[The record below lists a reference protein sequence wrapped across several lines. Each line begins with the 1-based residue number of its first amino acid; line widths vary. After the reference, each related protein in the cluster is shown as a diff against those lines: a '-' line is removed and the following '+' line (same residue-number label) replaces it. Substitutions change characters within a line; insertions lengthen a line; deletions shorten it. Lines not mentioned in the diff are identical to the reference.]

1 MFRVN
6 QQTERANLV
15 VKGIFVMTTDTQ
27 QETVFSNNQLSVDEI
42 PSFKT
47 LTLVPIS
54 KKYRALNIFSIG
66 LIALALTGIAAG
78 MRFQRFWSLPDN
90 VLIAYPYVVAGI
102 LAIGSVW
109 ALYHFF
115 ADVRI
120 FYAIREQDISK
131 QSGLIFRKLS
141 CQPILR
147 VQHVEVNRG
156 PLDRWAGLA
165 SLQVF
170 SAGGEM
176 YTFEIP
182 GLSIARAEQLREFI
196 LAHKDIGAR

>member
-1 MFRVN
+1 MRV
-6 QQTERANLV
+6 LIK
-15 VKGIFVMTTDTQ
+15 VKGIIVMTDSVQSTAQ
-27 QETVFSNNQLSVDEI
+27 NPVFSNNQLNVEDI
-42 PSFKT
+42 PNLQT
-47 LTLVPIS
+47 LALLPIS
-54 KKYRALNIFSIG
+54 KKYRAMNIFSIG
-66 LIALALTGIAAG
+66 LIALVLLSIATGSKY
-78 MRFQRFWSLPDN
+78 QPFWSIPEDL
-90 VLIAYPYVVAGI
+90 LKAYPYIVTAIVA
-102 LAIGSVW
+102 LATIW
-109 ALYHFF
+109 ALYHVF

-176 YTFEIP
+176 HTFEIP
-182 GLSIARAEQLREFI
+182 GLTLDKAEQLREFI

>member
-1 MFRVN
+1 M
-6 QQTERANLV
+6 A
-15 VKGIFVMTTDTQ
+15 ISAQ

-42 PSFKT
+42 PSLQT
-47 LTLVPIS
+47 LTLLPIS
-54 KKYRALNIFSIG
+54 KKYRALNMFSIL
-66 LIALALTGIAAG
+66 LIALVLIGIATAV
-78 MRFQRFWSLPDN
+78 RFQSFWLLPDG
-90 VLIAYPYVVAGI
+90 LLQAYPYVIAGI
-102 LAIGSVW
+102 VVLGSVW

-131 QSGLIFRKLS
+131 ESGLIFRKLS

-156 PLDRWAGLA
+156 PLERWAGLA
-165 SLQVF
+165 SLPVF

-182 GLSIARAEQLREFI
+182 GLSIERAEQLREFI

>member
-1 MFRVN
+1 LRV
-6 QQTERANLV
+6 LIK
-15 VKGIFVMTTDTQ
+15 VKGIIVMTDSVQSTAQ
-27 QETVFSNNQLSVDEI
+27 NPVFSNNQLNVEDI
-42 PSFKT
+42 PNLQS
-47 LTLVPIS
+47 LALLPIS
-54 KKYRALNIFSIG
+54 KKYRAINIFSIG
-66 LIALALTGIAAG
+66 LIALVLLSIATGIKY
-78 MRFQRFWSLPDN
+78 QPFWSIPEDL
-90 VLIAYPYVVAGI
+90 LKAYPYIVTAIVA
-102 LAIGSVW
+102 LATIW
-109 ALYHFF
+109 ALYHVF

-131 QSGLIFRKLS
+131 LSGLIFRKLS

-176 YTFEIP
+176 HTFEIP
-182 GLSIARAEQLREFI
+182 GLTLDKAEQLREFI

>member
-1 MFRVN
+1 MRV
-6 QQTERANLV
+6 LIK
-15 VKGIFVMTTDTQ
+15 VKGIIVMTDSVQSTAQ
-27 QETVFSNNQLSVDEI
+27 NPVFSNNQLNVEDI
-42 PSFKT
+42 PNLQS
-47 LTLVPIS
+47 LALLPIS
-54 KKYRALNIFSIG
+54 KKYRAINIFSIG
-66 LIALALTGIAAG
+66 LIALVLLSIATGIKY
-78 MRFQRFWSLPDN
+78 QPFWSIPEDL
-90 VLIAYPYVVAGI
+90 LKAYPYIVTAIVA
-102 LAIGSVW
+102 LATIW
-109 ALYHFF
+109 ALYHVF

-131 QSGLIFRKLS
+131 LSGLIFRKLS

-176 YTFEIP
+176 HTFEIP
-182 GLSIARAEQLREFI
+182 GLTLDKAEQLREFI

>member
-1 MFRVN
+1 MRV
-6 QQTERANLV
+6 LIK
-15 VKGIFVMTTDTQ
+15 VKGIIVMTDSVQSTAQ
-27 QETVFSNNQLSVDEI
+27 NPVFSNNQLNVEDI
-42 PSFKT
+42 PNLQT
-47 LTLVPIS
+47 LALLPIS
-54 KKYRALNIFSIG
+54 KKYRAMNIFSIG
-66 LIALALTGIAAG
+66 LIALVLLSIATGLEY
-78 MRFQRFWSLPDN
+78 QPFWSIPEDL
-90 VLIAYPYVVAGI
+90 LKAYPYIVTAIVA
-102 LAIGSVW
+102 LATIW
-109 ALYHFF
+109 ALYHVF

-176 YTFEIP
+176 HTFEIP
-182 GLSIARAEQLREFI
+182 GLTLDKAEQLREFI

>member
-66 LIALALTGIAAG
+66 LIALALIGIITGL
-78 MRFQRFWSLPDN
+78 RFQRFWSLPDN
-90 VLIAYPYVVAGI
+90 LLLAYPYVVAGI
-102 LAIGSVW
+102 VAIGGVW
-109 ALYHFF
+109 VLYHFF

-182 GLSIARAEQLREFI
+182 GLSLSRAEQLREFI

>member
-1 MFRVN
+1 MRV
-6 QQTERANLV
+6 LIK
-15 VKGIFVMTTDTQ
+15 VKGIIVMTDSVQSTAQ
-27 QETVFSNNQLSVDEI
+27 NPVFSNNQLNVEDI
-42 PSFKT
+42 PNLQT
-47 LTLVPIS
+47 LALLPIS
-54 KKYRALNIFSIG
+54 KKYRAINIFFIG
-66 LIALALTGIAAG
+66 LIALVLLSIATGLEY
-78 MRFQRFWSLPDN
+78 QPFWSIPEDL
-90 VLIAYPYVVAGI
+90 LKAYPYIVTAI
-102 LAIGSVW
+102 IALATIW
-109 ALYHFF
+109 ALYHVF

-176 YTFEIP
+176 HTFEIP
-182 GLSIARAEQLREFI
+182 GLTLDKAEQLREFI

>member
-1 MFRVN
+1 
-6 QQTERANLV
+6 
-15 VKGIFVMTTDTQ
+15 MTSSV
-27 QETVFSNNQLSVDEI
+27 QETVFTNNQLNIDEI
-42 PSFKT
+42 PS
-47 LTLVPIS
+47 LQSLALLPIS
-54 KKYRALNIFSIG
+54 KKYRALN
-66 LIALALTGIAAG
+66 LLAIAMIVLVLTGIATALKYQT
-78 MRFQRFWSLPDN
+78 FFSLPEG
-90 VLIAYPYVVAGI
+90 LLKAYPYVVAGI
-102 LAIGSVW
+102 MGLGSVW

-156 PLDRWAGLA
+156 PLDRAAGLA

-176 YTFEIP
+176 HTFDIP
-182 GLSIARAEQLREFI
+182 GLSIERAEQLREFI

>member
-1 MFRVN
+1 
-6 QQTERANLV
+6 
-15 VKGIFVMTTDTQ
+15 MTTDTQ
-27 QETVFSNNQLSVDEI
+27 QETVFSNNQLSADEI

>member
-1 MFRVN
+1 
-6 QQTERANLV
+6 
-15 VKGIFVMTTDTQ
+15 MTISAQ
-27 QETVFSNNQLSVDEI
+27 QETVFSNNQLSVEEI
-42 PSFKT
+42 PSLQT
-47 LTLVPIS
+47 LALLPIS
-54 KKYRALNIFSIG
+54 KKYRTLNILSIG
-66 LIALALTGIAAG
+66 LIALVLIGIA
-78 MRFQRFWSLPDN
+78 S
-90 VLIAYPYVVAGI
+90 
-102 LAIGSVW
+102 
-109 ALYHFF
+109 ALRLQSFF

-176 YTFEIP
+176 HTFEIP
-182 GLSIARAEQLREFI
+182 GLSIERAEQLREFI

>member
-1 MFRVN
+1 
-6 QQTERANLV
+6 
-15 VKGIFVMTTDTQ
+15 MTTSAQ
-27 QETVFSNNQLSVDEI
+27 QDSVFSNTQLSVEAI
-42 PSFKT
+42 PALKK
-47 LTLVPIS
+47 LTLLPIS
-54 KKYRALNIFSIG
+54 KKYRVLNMFAIG
-66 LIALALTGIAAG
+66 LIALIVVGVVTGI
-78 MRFQRFWSLPDN
+78 RFQGFWSLPEN
-90 VLIAYPYVVAGI
+90 LLNAYPYVVAGI
-102 LAIGSVW
+102 VALASVW

-176 YTFEIP
+176 HTFEIP
-182 GLSIARAEQLREFI
+182 GLSIERAEQLREFI

>member
-1 MFRVN
+1 
-6 QQTERANLV
+6 
-15 VKGIFVMTTDTQ
+15 MTTDTP

-47 LTLVPIS
+47 LALVPIS

-66 LIALALTGIAAG
+66 LIALALTGIVTG
-78 MRFQRFWSLPDN
+78 LRFQRFWSLPDN
-90 VLIAYPYVVAGI
+90 LLLAYPYVVAGI
-102 LAIGSVW
+102 VAIGGVW

-182 GLSIARAEQLREFI
+182 GLSLSRAEQLREFI

>member
-1 MFRVN
+1 MRV
-6 QQTERANLV
+6 LIK
-15 VKGIFVMTTDTQ
+15 VKGIIVMTDSVQSTAQ
-27 QETVFSNNQLSVDEI
+27 NPVFSNNQLNVEDI
-42 PSFKT
+42 PNLQT
-47 LTLVPIS
+47 LALLPIS
-54 KKYRALNIFSIG
+54 KKYRAINIFSIG
-66 LIALALTGIAAG
+66 LIALVLLSIATGLKY
-78 MRFQRFWSLPDN
+78 QPFWSIPEDL
-90 VLIAYPYVVAGI
+90 LKAYPYIVTAIVA
-102 LAIGSVW
+102 LATIW
-109 ALYHFF
+109 ALYHVF

-131 QSGLIFRKLS
+131 LSGLIFRKLS

-176 YTFEIP
+176 HTFEIP
-182 GLSIARAEQLREFI
+182 GLTLDKAEQLREFI

>member
-1 MFRVN
+1 LRV
-6 QQTERANLV
+6 LIK
-15 VKGIFVMTTDTQ
+15 VKGIIVMTDSVQSTAQ
-27 QETVFSNNQLSVDEI
+27 NPVFSNNQLNVEDI
-42 PSFKT
+42 PNLQT
-47 LTLVPIS
+47 LALLPIS
-54 KKYRALNIFSIG
+54 KKYRAINIFFIG
-66 LIALALTGIAAG
+66 LIALVLLSIATGLEY
-78 MRFQRFWSLPDN
+78 QPFWSIPEDL
-90 VLIAYPYVVAGI
+90 LKAYPYIVTAI
-102 LAIGSVW
+102 IALATIW
-109 ALYHFF
+109 ALYHVF

-176 YTFEIP
+176 HTFEIP
-182 GLSIARAEQLREFI
+182 GLTLDKAEQLREFI

>member
-1 MFRVN
+1 
-6 QQTERANLV
+6 
-15 VKGIFVMTTDTQ
+15 MTISAQ
-27 QETVFSNNQLSVDEI
+27 QETVFSNNQLSVEEI
-42 PSFKT
+42 PSLQT
-47 LTLVPIS
+47 LALLPIS
-54 KKYRALNIFSIG
+54 KKYRTLNILSIG
-66 LIALALTGIAAG
+66 LIALVLIGIASAL
-78 MRFQRFWSLPDN
+78 RLQSFWSLPEG
-90 VLIAYPYVVAGI
+90 LLQAYPYVVAGI
-102 LAIGSVW
+102 VAVGSLW

-176 YTFEIP
+176 HTFEIP
-182 GLSIARAEQLREFI
+182 GLSIERAEQLREFI
-196 LAHKDIGAR
+196 LAHKDIGAH

>member
-1 MFRVN
+1 
-6 QQTERANLV
+6 
-15 VKGIFVMTTDTQ
+15 MTDSVQSTAQ
-27 QETVFSNNQLSVDEI
+27 NPVFSNNQLNVEDI
-42 PSFKT
+42 PNLQT
-47 LTLVPIS
+47 LALLPIS
-54 KKYRALNIFSIG
+54 KKYRAINIFSIG
-66 LIALALTGIAAG
+66 LITLVLLSIATGIKY
-78 MRFQRFWSLPDN
+78 QPFWSIPEDL
-90 VLIAYPYVVAGI
+90 LKAYPYVVTAI
-102 LAIGSVW
+102 LALATIW
-109 ALYHFF
+109 ALYHVF

-176 YTFEIP
+176 HTFEIP
-182 GLSIARAEQLREFI
+182 GLTLDKAEQLREFI

>member
-1 MFRVN
+1 MRV
-6 QQTERANLV
+6 LIK
-15 VKGIFVMTTDTQ
+15 VKGIIVMTDSVQSTAQ
-27 QETVFSNNQLSVDEI
+27 NPVFSNNQLNVEDI
-42 PSFKT
+42 PNLQS
-47 LTLVPIS
+47 LALLPIS
-54 KKYRALNIFSIG
+54 KKYLAINIFSIG
-66 LIALALTGIAAG
+66 LIALVLLSIATGLKY
-78 MRFQRFWSLPDN
+78 QPFWSIPEDL
-90 VLIAYPYVVAGI
+90 LKAYPYIVTAIVA
-102 LAIGSVW
+102 LATIW
-109 ALYHFF
+109 ALYHVF

-176 YTFEIP
+176 HTFEIP
-182 GLSIARAEQLREFI
+182 GLTLDKAEQLREFI

>member
-1 MFRVN
+1 
-6 QQTERANLV
+6 
-15 VKGIFVMTTDTQ
+15 MTDSVQSTAQ
-27 QETVFSNNQLSVDEI
+27 NPVFSNNQLNVEDI
-42 PSFKT
+42 PNLQT
-47 LTLVPIS
+47 LALLPIS
-54 KKYRALNIFSIG
+54 KKYRAINIFSIG
-66 LIALALTGIAAG
+66 LIALVLLSIATGIKY
-78 MRFQRFWSLPDN
+78 QPFWSIPEDL
-90 VLIAYPYVVAGI
+90 LKAYPYIVTAIVA
-102 LAIGSVW
+102 LATIW
-109 ALYHFF
+109 ALYHVF

-131 QSGLIFRKLS
+131 QSGLIFRKLY

-176 YTFEIP
+176 HTFEIP
-182 GLSIARAEQLREFI
+182 GLTLDKAEQLREFI

>member
-1 MFRVN
+1 MRV
-6 QQTERANLV
+6 LIK
-15 VKGIFVMTTDTQ
+15 VKGIIVMTDSVQSTAQ
-27 QETVFSNNQLSVDEI
+27 NPVFSNNQLNVEDI
-42 PSFKT
+42 PNLQT
-47 LTLVPIS
+47 LALLPIS
-54 KKYRALNIFSIG
+54 KKYRAMNIFSIG
-66 LIALALTGIAAG
+66 LIALVLLSIATGLEY
-78 MRFQRFWSLPDN
+78 QPFWSIPEDL
-90 VLIAYPYVVAGI
+90 LKAYPYIVTAI
-102 LAIGSVW
+102 IALATIW
-109 ALYHFF
+109 ALYHVF

-176 YTFEIP
+176 HTFEIP
-182 GLSIARAEQLREFI
+182 GLTLDKAEQLREFI

>member
-1 MFRVN
+1 MRV
-6 QQTERANLV
+6 LIK
-15 VKGIFVMTTDTQ
+15 VKGIIVMTDSVQSTAQ
-27 QETVFSNNQLSVDEI
+27 NPVFSNNQLNVEDI
-42 PSFKT
+42 PNLQT
-47 LTLVPIS
+47 LALLPIS
-54 KKYRALNIFSIG
+54 KKYRAINNFSIG
-66 LIALALTGIAAG
+66 LIALVLLSIATGIKY
-78 MRFQRFWSLPDN
+78 QPFWSIPEDL
-90 VLIAYPYVVAGI
+90 LKAYPYIVTAIVA
-102 LAIGSVW
+102 LATIW
-109 ALYHFF
+109 ALYHVF

-176 YTFEIP
+176 HTFEIP
-182 GLSIARAEQLREFI
+182 GLTLDKAEQLREFI

>member
-1 MFRVN
+1 
-6 QQTERANLV
+6 
-15 VKGIFVMTTDTQ
+15 MTNSAQ
-27 QETVFSNNQLSVDEI
+27 KEAVFSNSQLGVDEI
-42 PSFKT
+42 PTLKT
-47 LTLVPIS
+47 LTLLPIS

-66 LIALALTGIAAG
+66 LIALVLGGIATAIRLQG
-78 MRFQRFWSLPDN
+78 FWTLPEN
-90 VLIAYPYVVAGI
+90 LTLAYPYVVAGI
-102 LAIGSVW
+102 VALGSVW

-176 YTFEIP
+176 HTFEIP
-182 GLSIARAEQLREFI
+182 GLSIERAEQLREFI

>member
-1 MFRVN
+1 
-6 QQTERANLV
+6 
-15 VKGIFVMTTDTQ
+15 MTISAQ
-27 QETVFSNNQLSVDEI
+27 QETVFSNKQLSVDEI
-42 PSFKT
+42 PSLQT
-47 LTLVPIS
+47 LALVPIS
-54 KKYRALNIFSIG
+54 KKYRVLNIVSII
-66 LIALALTGIAAG
+66 LIALVLISIATALK
-78 MRFQRFWSLPDN
+78 FQSFWSLPEE
-90 VLIAYPYVVAGI
+90 LLQAYKYVVAAI
-102 LAIGSVW
+102 LILSSVW

-120 FYAIREQDISK
+120 FYSIREQDISK

-176 YTFEIP
+176 HTFEIP
-182 GLSIARAEQLREFI
+182 GLSLERAEQLREFI

>member
-1 MFRVN
+1 
-6 QQTERANLV
+6 
-15 VKGIFVMTTDTQ
+15 MTDSVQSTAQ
-27 QETVFSNNQLSVDEI
+27 NPVFSNNQLNVEDI
-42 PSFKT
+42 PNLQT
-47 LTLVPIS
+47 LALLPIS
-54 KKYRALNIFSIG
+54 KKYRAINIFFIG
-66 LIALALTGIAAG
+66 LIALVLLSIATGLEY
-78 MRFQRFWSLPDN
+78 QPFWSIPEDL
-90 VLIAYPYVVAGI
+90 LKAYPYIVTAI
-102 LAIGSVW
+102 IALATIW
-109 ALYHFF
+109 ALYHVF

-176 YTFEIP
+176 HTFEIP
-182 GLSIARAEQLREFI
+182 GLTLDKAEQLREFI

>member
-1 MFRVN
+1 
-6 QQTERANLV
+6 
-15 VKGIFVMTTDTQ
+15 MTISAQ
-27 QETVFSNNQLSVDEI
+27 QETVFSNDQLSVDEI
-42 PSFKT
+42 PSLQT
-47 LTLVPIS
+47 LALLPIS

-66 LIALALTGIAAG
+66 LIAVVLIGIATG
-78 MRFQRFWSLPDN
+78 LRVQNFWSLPEG
-90 VLIAYPYVVAGI
+90 LLHAYPYVIAGI
-102 LAIGSVW
+102 VALGSVW

-156 PLDRWAGLA
+156 PFDRWAGLA

-176 YTFEIP
+176 HTFEIP
-182 GLSIARAEQLREFI
+182 GLSIERAEQLREFI

>member
-1 MFRVN
+1 MRV
-6 QQTERANLV
+6 LIK
-15 VKGIFVMTTDTQ
+15 VKGIIVMTDSVQSTAQ
-27 QETVFSNNQLSVDEI
+27 NPVFSNNQLNVEDI
-42 PSFKT
+42 PNLQT
-47 LTLVPIS
+47 LALLPIS
-54 KKYRALNIFSIG
+54 KKYRAINIFFIG
-66 LIALALTGIAAG
+66 LIALVLLSIATGLKY
-78 MRFQRFWSLPDN
+78 QPFWSIPEDL
-90 VLIAYPYVVAGI
+90 LKAYPYIVTAIVA
-102 LAIGSVW
+102 LATIW
-109 ALYHFF
+109 ALYHVF

-176 YTFEIP
+176 HTFEIP
-182 GLSIARAEQLREFI
+182 GLTLDKAEQLREFI

>member
-1 MFRVN
+1 M
-6 QQTERANLV
+6 
-15 VKGIFVMTTDTQ
+15 KTDTP

-47 LTLVPIS
+47 LALVPIS

-66 LIALALTGIAAG
+66 LIALALTGIITG
-78 MRFQRFWSLPDN
+78 LRFQRFWSLPDN
-90 VLIAYPYVVAGI
+90 LLLAYPYVIAGI
-102 LAIGSVW
+102 VAIGGVW

-182 GLSIARAEQLREFI
+182 GLSLSRAEQLREFI